1 MLFDVKERECRDPRK
16 FRRTDPHMESTG
28 QTAESLPNLNCTL
41 VIMAK
46 APRPGRVKTRL
57 TESLSI
63 PAVLALYRCLLEDTL
78 ELSKSLKGV
87 EVVVVCPEADQEEL
101 AQLTGEGVS
110 VVAQQGEGLAA
121 GLTFV
126 FRHFTAGGGHRVIAF
141 NSDSP
146 HLAPSVLQ
154 GAFELLATH
163 DVVVGPTND
172 GGYYLVGAQADH
184 PTLFEDDGMGTRSA
198 LDRLLARTK
207 GLGLS
212 TSFSEPFYDID
223 VANDLIPLARELQ
236 LAPSKAPRTARWFS
250 EWHPAIGQLGHGAG
264 GH

>member
-1 MLFDVKERECRDPRK
+1 
-16 FRRTDPHMESTG
+16 MESTG

-57 TESLSI
+57 TESLPI

-78 ELSKSLKGV
+78 ELAKSLKGV
-87 EVVVVCPEADQEEL
+87 EVVAVCPEADQEEL

-110 VVAQQGEGLAA
+110 VVAQQGEGLAT

-126 FRHFTAGGGHRVIAF
+126 FRHFTAGGRHRVIAF

-146 HLAPSVLQ
+146 HLTPAVLES
-154 GAFELLATH
+154 AFEMLATH

-172 GGYYLVGAQADH
+172 GGYYLVGAKAEH
-184 PTLFEDDGMGTRSA
+184 PTLFENDGMGTRSA

-207 GLGLS
+207 ELGLS
-212 TSFSEPFYDID
+212 TGFSEPFYDID
-223 VANDLIPLARELQ
+223 VANDLILLARELQ
-236 LAPSKAPRTARWFS
+236 LAPAKAPRTARWLS
-250 EWHPAIGQLGHGAG
+250 EWQPAVRRRLGHHAG